1 MPRQDGFFIWNKV
14 STFKKTNGQAALEY
28 LVILGAV
35 AGIVLISTTSPFRLS
50 MAGIGEKFYSNA
62 VEVFKATAFKK

>member
-1 MPRQDGFFIWNKV
+1 MLRQNGFFIWDKV

-35 AGIVLISTTSPFRLS
+35 AILVFASTSSFMDGMVKT
-50 MAGIGEKFYSNA
+50 GEDFYSNA
-62 VEVFKATAFKK
+62 VEVFKATAF

>member
-1 MPRQDGFFIWNKV
+1 MLRQNGFFIWDKV
-14 STFKKTNGQAALEY
+14 STFKKADGQAALEY

-35 AGIVLISTTSPFRLS
+35 AIIVFVSTSSFMDGMVKT
-50 MAGIGEKFYSNA
+50 GEGFYSNA

>member
-1 MPRQDGFFIWNKV
+1 MLRQNGFFIWDKV

-35 AGIVLISTTSPFRLS
+35 AGIVLITTSYFKDS
-50 MAGIGEKFYSNA
+50 MVGTGEKFYSNA